1 VERFQLKPITQSN
14 ELIRKL
20 LEQLQKEGYILD
32 FEVNLKNTYV
42 VSNITETL
50 YIKYMGKIKNLHS
63 DVIDNIIKIFHNNI
77 RWKKKIS

>member
-1 VERFQLKPITQSN
+1 MERFQLKPITQSN